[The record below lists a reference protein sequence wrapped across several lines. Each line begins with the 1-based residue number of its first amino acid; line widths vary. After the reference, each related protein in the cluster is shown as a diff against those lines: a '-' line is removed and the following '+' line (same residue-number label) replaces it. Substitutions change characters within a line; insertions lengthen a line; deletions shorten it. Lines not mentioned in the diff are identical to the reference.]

1 MQPAFIGGVQQGP
14 QRATPSVALLC
25 APMWPMWPM
34 AVGTLVR
41 SLWWVQP
48 AGSSCARVVRAEARA
63 QVGGRHS
70 GAAYVADCC
79 KNLVC
84 ICAMC
89 GTV

>member
-1 MQPAFIGGVQQGP
+1 M
-14 QRATPSVALLC
+14 R
-25 APMWPMWPM
+25 PM
-34 AVGTLVR
+34 AVGMLVR

-63 QVGGRHS
+63 SVGGRHS

-89 GTV
+89 GTVSSKCNKLANDECLCARATCLHVKVIMRC